1 MGNYSFAGENRPMQI
16 LILSDRLMEQ
26 AKVLADFFNGLE
38 DFHVI
43 GIAENAPQ
51 ALQLAENNR
60 IDYLIISGY
69 LRLEETY
76 RVIAELQKW
85 DKKLLTVHWAIL
97 DTLIDIFCH
106 RYKIPLKFERT
117 LPMEDFAGFLK
128 EHRNDGLYKK

>member
-1 MGNYSFAGENRPMQI
+1 MGNYSFTGENRPIQI
-16 LILSDRLMEQ
+16 LIISDRLMEQ
-26 AKVLADFFNGLE
+26 AKVLADFFDGLE

-43 GIAENAPQ
+43 GIAENARQ

-76 RVIAELQKW
+76 CVIAELRKR
-85 DKKLLTVHWAIL
+85 DKKLLAVHWAIL
-97 DTLIDIFCH
+97 DTLIDIFCQ

-117 LPMEDFAGFLK
+117 LPMTDFAGFLK
-128 EHRNDGLYKK
+128 KHRNDGVA